1 MSLNRG
7 LEQNGIIPTYVP
19 TLESPLFVP
28 ADKPWL
34 LTIASLE
41 LKIIA
46 LEAKVEELEILAN
59 TQQQLNQ
66 KLLDIVAKL
75 TQQRV

>member
-7 LEQNGIIPTYVP
+7 LDTISQTHAQNALAHTVA
-19 TLESPLFVP
+19 V
-28 ADKPWL
+28 
-34 LTIASLE
+34 LE

-46 LEAKVEELEILAN
+46 LEAKVEELEKLAN

-66 KLLDIVAKL
+66 KLLDIVTKL
-75 TQQRV
+75 T